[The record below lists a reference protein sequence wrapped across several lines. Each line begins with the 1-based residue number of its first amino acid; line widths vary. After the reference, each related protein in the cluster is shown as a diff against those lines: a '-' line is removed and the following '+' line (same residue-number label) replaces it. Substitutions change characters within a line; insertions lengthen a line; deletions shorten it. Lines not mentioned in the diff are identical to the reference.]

1 MKPRKPG
8 LKFEDALPH
17 WCPNA
22 EFAQITNAGSLSLPY
37 VETYLNRVMLRA
49 KDVLTGPRYA
59 RLRDDIDLFVKQESN
74 HYRQHRLFNQKID
87 EAGYDAV
94 KPIGDRLQA
103 DYDNFLATRSLR
115 FNTAYCEGFE
125 SLGIIQAE
133 FFFAHIDDLLAG
145 ADQRVVNLWK
155 WHLAEEYEH
164 RSVCFDVHKA
174 VCHGP
179 LAYVSRLGGFFL
191 AVRHLGKF
199 GQDVSDALLAFDRA
213 GMTEAER
220 EASIQSEQSYRRRF
234 SRFALPRLAKVLSPF
249 YNPLRRPAPFGAE
262 SFLLQY
268 E

>member
-1 MKPRKPG
+1 MNPRKPG
-8 LKFEDALPH
+8 LKFENALPH

-49 KDVLTGPRYA
+49 KEVVTGPGHA
-59 RLRDDIDLFVKQESN
+59 GLRDDIDLFVKQESN
-74 HYRQHRLFNQKID
+74 HYRQHRLFNQRIND
-87 EAGYDAV
+87 AGYEAV
-94 KPIGDRLQA
+94 KPIGAKLQA
-103 DYDNFLATRSLR
+103 DYDEFLATKSLR

-145 ADQRVVNLWK
+145 ADERVVNLWK
-155 WHLAEEYEH
+155 WHLGEEYEH

-174 VCHGP
+174 VFGGP
-179 LAYVSRLGGFFL
+179 LSYFSRLGGFFL

-199 GQDVSDALLAFDRA
+199 GKDVSNALLAFDRVK
-213 GMTEAER
+213 MTSEQR
-220 EASIQSEQSYRRRF
+220 EASIRSEKIYRRRF
-234 SRFALPRLAKVLSPF
+234 NRFALPRLLKVLSPL
-249 YNPLRRPAPFGAE
+249 YNPVRRPAPRGAE
-262 SFLLQY
+262 QFLLQY

>member
-8 LKFEDALPH
+8 LQFEDALPH

-49 KDVLTGPRYA
+49 KAVLAGPRHA
-59 RLRDDIDLFVKQESN
+59 RLRADIDLFVKQESN
-74 HYRQHRLFNQKID
+74 HYRQHRLFNQKIE

-94 KPIGDRLQA
+94 KPIGARLQA
-103 DYDNFLATRSLR
+103 DYDSFLATRSLR

-145 ADQRVVNLWK
+145 ADPRVVALWK

-174 VCHGP
+174 VFGGP
-179 LAYVSRLGGFFL
+179 LSYFSRLGGFFL
-191 AVRHLGKF
+191 AVSHLSKF

-213 GMTEAER
+213 RMSPAER
-220 EASIQSEQSYRRRF
+220 EASIQSEKTYRRRF

-249 YNPLRRPAPFGAE
+249 YNPLTRPAPLGAE

>member
-8 LKFEDALPH
+8 LQFQDALPH

-49 KDVLTGPRYA
+49 KDVLTGPRHA

-94 KPIGDRLQA
+94 KPIGARLQA
-103 DYDNFLATRSLR
+103 DYDSFLATRSLR

-145 ADQRVVNLWK
+145 ADPRVVALWK

-174 VCHGP
+174 VFGGP
-179 LAYVSRLGGFFL
+179 LSYFSRLGGFFL
-191 AVRHLGKF
+191 AVKHLSKF

-213 GMTEAER
+213 RMSPAER
-220 EASIQSEQSYRRRF
+220 EASILSEKTYRRRF

-249 YNPLRRPAPFGAE
+249 YNPLTRPAPLGAE

>member
-8 LKFEDALPH
+8 LTFQDALPH

-22 EFAQITNAGSLSLPY
+22 EFAQIANAGSLSLPY

-49 KDVLTGPRYA
+49 KELLAGERHA
-59 RLRDDIDLFVKQESN
+59 KLRADIDLFVKQESN
-74 HYRQHRLFNQKID
+74 HYRQHRLFNQRIE

-103 DYDNFLATRSLR
+103 DYDDFLKTKSLR

-145 ADQRVVNLWK
+145 ADQRVVALWK

-174 VCHGP
+174 VCGP
-179 LAYVSRLGGFFL
+179 FSYFSRLSGFFL
-191 AVRHLGKF
+191 AVRHLSKF
-199 GQDVSDALLAFDRA
+199 GKEVSDALLAFDRA
-213 GMTEAER
+213 GMMLGRR
-220 EASIQSEQSYRRRF
+220 ESSIVSEKTYRK
-234 SRFALPRLAKVLSPF
+234 RFARFAMPRLLNVLSPF
-249 YNPLRRPAPFGAE
+249 YNPIRYRAPRGAAA
-262 SFLLQY
+262 FLLQF

>member
-8 LKFEDALPH
+8 LQFQDALPH

-49 KDVLTGPRYA
+49 KEVLTGPRHA

-94 KPIGDRLQA
+94 KPIGAKLQA
-103 DYDNFLATRSLR
+103 DYDDFLATRSLR

-145 ADQRVVNLWK
+145 ADPRVVALWK

-164 RSVCFDVHKA
+164 RLVCFDVHRA
-174 VCHGP
+174 VFGGP
-179 LAYVSRLGGFFL
+179 LSYFSRLGGFFR
-191 AVRHLGKF
+191 AIRHLGKF

-213 GMTEAER
+213 RMTEAER
-220 EASIQSEQSYRRRF
+220 EASILSEKTYRRRF
-234 SRFALPRLAKVLSPF
+234 SRFALPRLAKVLSPL
-249 YNPLRRPAPFGAE
+249 YNPLTRAAPRGAE